1 MLNKYLVEVAG
12 VKRELPIMKI
22 NDEISIASF
31 VVLGDTELILAAAK
45 ELKEKLPEADIFVT
59 AEAKGIPLTQELARI
74 MDMPKYI
81 VARKSIKSY
90 MKDPL
95 VRKVKSIT
103 TKDEQIL
110 CLDRIDAEYL
120 KGKKV
125 ILIDDV
131 VSTGESINELKILVE
146 EACAEVVGKAAIL
159 TEGNDD
165 SNNDVIALGNLPI
178 FNN

>member
-1 MLNKYLVEVAG
+1 LKHYSIEVAG
-12 VKRELPIMKI
+12 VKRELPVIKI

-31 VVLGDTELILAAAK
+31 VVLGDTELICAAAK

-59 AEAKGIPLTQELARI
+59 AEAKGIPLAQELARI

-90 MKDPL
+90 MQNPI

-110 CLDRIDAEYL
+110 CLDGIDVEYL

-125 ILIDDV
+125 LLVDDV
-131 VSTGESINELKILVE
+131 VSTGESINELKELTK
-146 EACAEVVGKAAIL
+146 EAGAEVVGKVSIL

-165 SNNDVIALGNLPI
+165 SNSDVIALGNLPV